1 SRETSRRQITLLAVV
16 RHEGDAMQGTPF
28 NPISPQELDISNL
41 FVGILIVGAVIFA
54 LVTGLVLYIMV
65 RYRHRGG
72 TEEPYQE
79 FGRPR
84 LEIAWTIAP
93 AVLLVVILGFTIKTM
108 AAVSP
113 GPGDHPPDLIVT
125 GYQWWWGIQYPA
137 AGIVTANEV
146 HLPVGKRMLLQLEGG
161 DVIHDFWVPQ
171 LGRKMDMIPGHTNW
185 LWVEPTQTGTFLGA
199 CAEYCGAEH
208 AWMRI
213 RVIVQ
218 SQADFDAWQRQQAQ
232 AAITPNGGDA
242 AQGAMLFQQMTCASC
257 HAVTETAAS
266 VKVGPNLTHFGSRDT
281 IAAGVLD
288 NTPENLTKWIKNP
301 FAVKPGNHMPNLQ
314 LTDTQIRDLVAYLEA
329 QK

>member
-1 SRETSRRQITLLAVV
+1 MPDPPVGMAV
-16 RHEGDAMQGTPF
+16 GGAMPVSSPF
-28 NPISPQELDISNL
+28 SPISPQERDISNL
-41 FVGILIVGAVIFA
+41 FVGILIAGAAVFVLVTA
-54 LVTGLVLYIMV
+54 LVVIAMI
-65 RYRHRGG
+65 RYRGRRGS

-79 FGRPR
+79 FGRRR
-84 LEIAWTIAP
+84 LEIAWTIVP
-93 AVLLVVILGFTIKTM
+93 TVIVLVLLGFTIRTM

-113 GPGDHPPDLIVT
+113 GPGDHPPDLVIT
-125 GYQWWWGIQYPA
+125 GYQWWWGVQYPSSGA
-137 AGIVTANEV
+137 VTANEI

-218 SQADFDAWQRQQAQ
+218 PQAEFDAWLRQQTQVAV
-232 AAITPNGGDA
+232 APTGGDA
-242 AQGAMLFQQMTCASC
+242 AQGAMLFQQQTCASC
-257 HAVTETAAS
+257 HAIAGTGANS
-266 VKVGPNLTHFGSRDT
+266 QVGPNLTHFGSRDT

-288 NTPENLTKWIKNP
+288 NTPDNLAKWLKDP
-301 FAVKPGNHMPNLQ
+301 QAVKPDSHMPDLQ
-314 LTDTQIRDLVAYLEA
+314 LSDDQIRALIAYLEA